1 MERIM
6 IIGCSGC
13 GKTTLAKRLADKLH
27 LPLIHLDVLNWG
39 DDWNPVPKEEFEALL
54 SAEVVKPE
62 WIIDGN
68 YNRTIPLRLQYCD
81 TVIYMDFSRVK
92 CIYGVLKRV
101 IKGYGKS
108 RSDMGGNCPER
119 FDFEFLKF
127 VWNFNKKNRKRY
139 YEMLEAQKTAQVI
152 VLKNRRQAAR
162 FLQNIGSLCG

>member
-27 LPLIHLDVLNWG
+27 LPLIHLDVLNWR
-39 DDWNPVPKEEFEALL
+39 DDWNPVPKEEFEVLL
-54 SAEVVKPE
+54 STEVVKPE

-108 RSDMGGNCPER
+108 RPDMGGNCPER

-152 VLKNRRQAAR
+152 VLKNRQQAAR
-162 FLQNIGSLCG
+162 FLQNMGSLCG